1 MTSPVHKQLSYRDEG
16 PASGG
21 ALTILLVHGWGVSG
35 ALFEQQISGLSA
47 RFRVI
52 VPDLPGHGGSQAW
65 PPGAPFSYL
74 ADCLEQLVTELEL
87 RNICL
92 VGWSLGALVAWDLLR
107 RHPGIP
113 VTGLVTIDMVPRLL
127 NDSQWTHGLRAG
139 SDRRVFD
146 RMLELVRRDW
156 PACVALFVPRIFA
169 TGDGERRQR
178 LMAGATAIALRN
190 DPRSMAEIWG
200 LLVEQDLRADLAGIE
215 VPALVVAGA
224 RSQLYRPS
232 AAEWIADRMP
242 RARLRVFDDSGH
254 APHLEQ
260 PDEFNRALADF
271 ADSLAALQVPSPV
284 GDTGSGND
292 N

>member
-1 MTSPVHKQLSYRDEG
+1 MTSPLHNQLSCRDEG
-16 PASGG
+16 PADGG
-21 ALTILLVHGWGVSG
+21 AQTILLVHGWGVSG
-35 ALFEQQISGLSA
+35 ALFEQQVSGLSA

-65 PPGAPFSYL
+65 PPAAPFSHL
-74 ADCLEQLVTELEL
+74 ADCLGELITELKL
-87 RNICL
+87 SKVCL

-107 RHPGIP
+107 RHPGVP
-113 VTGLVTIDMVPRLL
+113 VAGLVTVDMVPRLL
-127 NDSQWTHGLRAG
+127 NDGQWTHGLRVG
-139 SDRRVFD
+139 QDRHVFD
-146 RMLELVRRDW
+146 RMLELVRWDW

-169 TGDGERRQR
+169 AAGERRER
-178 LMAGATAIALRN
+178 LIARATAIALQN

-200 LLVEQDLRADLAGIE
+200 LLVEQDLRADLAGID
-215 VPALVVAGA
+215 VPTLVVAGA
-224 RSQLYRPS
+224 RSQLYRTA
-232 AAEWIADRMP
+232 AAEWIAGQMP

-260 PDEFNRALADF
+260 ADEFNQALADF
-271 ADSLAALQVPSPV
+271 AGSLDAPEVPDPC